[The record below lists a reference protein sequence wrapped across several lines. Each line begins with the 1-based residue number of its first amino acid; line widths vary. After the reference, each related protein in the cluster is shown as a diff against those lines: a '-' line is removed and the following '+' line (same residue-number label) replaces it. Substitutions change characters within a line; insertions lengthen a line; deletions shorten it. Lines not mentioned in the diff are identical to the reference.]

1 MALTP
6 RVSRRLRLGL
16 IAAATLFFWNP
27 IVAII
32 DPLPDF
38 VGYLLLWGALG
49 YLADLHTYLDEAR
62 TGFLR
67 MAFIDVLKPV
77 GLFWLVTVPVAE
89 EQPSAQLLL
98 TFVFAVLINL
108 SMFYKLRKID
118 MVESL
123 KSAE

>member
-49 YLADLHTYLDEAR
+49 
-62 TGFLR
+62 
-67 MAFIDVLKPV
+67 
-77 GLFWLVTVPVAE
+77 
-89 EQPSAQLLL
+89 
-98 TFVFAVLINL
+98 
-108 SMFYKLRKID
+108 
-118 MVESL
+118 
-123 KSAE
+123 